1 MFLRIFLAARDIF
14 ACIVMDFISSLI
26 QNIPVLKNFIT
37 RDQKKLLYTD
47 KKGLECISPLFQSV
61 EETPEPIP
69 TKITGDVPKWI
80 NGSLLRNGPGKF
92 EFGNDKYN
100 HWFDGMALMHQFRI
114 EDGAVTYMSK
124 FLLSDSYMTNQA
136 YNRIVLSEFG
146 TVALPDPCKSM
157 FERFMS
163 TFQLRFTD
171 NANVNYTSYKG
182 DYYVS
187 TETNFMFRVDPK
199 TLETKDKVDWSKF
212 IAVNG
217 ATAHP
222 HYDPDGTVFNMG
234 NSYGKHGTSY
244 NIIRV
249 PPQKLDSSDTLEG
262 AQVVC
267 SIAPK
272 DKMRPSYYHSFGMT
286 ENYVIFVEQ
295 PVKMDLMKIITNKM
309 AGKSVADAM
318 KWEPDEHTRFHIA
331 NKLSGELLPVKYLA
345 KGFATFHQINAF
357 EDKGCIVFDI
367 CCQDSG
373 DDVKIYTL
381 QNLRK
386 QGEALDETYNVLAKS
401 FPRRFVLP
409 LAVDVTAPAG
419 TDLNP
424 LSYSTAKAVKKDDG
438 TVWCTHENLHDESL
452 EELGGFDFPCINYA
466 RYNTKKYRFFYGFGI
481 GHLVGDSLI
490 KVDVETKV
498 TKVWRQ
504 TGFYPS
510 EPVFVPLPDAT
521 EEDEGVILSVV
532 ITPNQTNRTFLLLL
546 DAKTFSEI
554 GRAEVPVQIPCG
566 FHGVFAAL

>member
-1 MFLRIFLAARDIF
+1 MFLRIFLATLDIF
-14 ACIVMDFISSLI
+14 ACITMDFISSLM

-37 RDQKKLLYTD
+37 RDQKKLFFTE

-61 EETPEPIP
+61 EETPESIP

-124 FLLSDSYMTNQA
+124 FLQSDNYTTNQA

-146 TVALPDPCKSM
+146 TIALPDPCKSM

-163 TFQLRFTD
+163 IFQFRSTD
-171 NANVNYTSYKG
+171 NANVNYTTYKG

-187 TETNFMFRVDPK
+187 TETNFMYRVDPK

-234 NSYGKHGTSY
+234 NSYGKHGSSY

-249 PPQKLDSSDTLEG
+249 PPQKLDPCDTLEG

-272 DKMRPSYYHSFGMT
+272 EKMRPSYYHSFGMT

-295 PVKMDLMKIITNKM
+295 PIKMDLMKIITHKM

-318 KWEPDEHTRFHIA
+318 KWDPDEHTRFHIA
-331 NKLSGELLPVKYLA
+331 NKMSGKLLPVKYLA
-345 KGFATFHQINAF
+345 KAFATFHQINAF
-357 EDKGCIVFDI
+357 EDQGCIVFDL

-373 DDVKIYTL
+373 DDVKIYML

-386 QGEALDETYNVLAKS
+386 QGEGLDETYNMVAKS

-424 LSYSTAKAVKKDDG
+424 LSYSTAKAVKKEDG

-490 KVDVETKV
+490 KMDVETKL

-566 FHGVFAAL
+566 FHGVFAAI

>member
-1 MFLRIFLAARDIF
+1 MFLRIFLATLDIF
-14 ACIVMDFISSLI
+14 ACITMDFISSLM

-37 RDQKKLLYTD
+37 RDQKKLFFTE

-61 EETPEPIP
+61 EETPESIP

-124 FLLSDSYMTNQA
+124 FLQSDNYTTNQA

-146 TVALPDPCKSM
+146 TIALPDPCKSM

-163 TFQLRFTD
+163 IFQFRSTD
-171 NANVNYTSYKG
+171 NANVNYTTYKG

-187 TETNFMFRVDPK
+187 TETNFMYRVDPK

-234 NSYGKHGTSY
+234 NSYGKHGSSY

-249 PPQKLDSSDTLEG
+249 PPQKLDPCDTLEG

-272 DKMRPSYYHSFGMT
+272 EKMRPSYYHSFGMT

-295 PVKMDLMKIITNKM
+295 PIKMDLMKIITHKM

-318 KWEPDEHTRFHIA
+318 KWDPDEHTRFHIA
-331 NKLSGELLPVKYLA
+331 NKMSGK
-345 KGFATFHQINAF
+345 
-357 EDKGCIVFDI
+357 
-367 CCQDSG
+367 
-373 DDVKIYTL
+373 
-381 QNLRK
+381 
-386 QGEALDETYNVLAKS
+386 TYNMVAKS

-424 LSYSTAKAVKKDDG
+424 LSYSTAKAVKKEDG

-490 KVDVETKV
+490 KMDVETKL

-566 FHGVFAAL
+566 FHGVFAAI